1 MGRQPMARQPMPQ
14 ETQQH
19 MVNNAPSEN
28 FGTPMSP
35 VVNTPAAPANHL
47 PPRQEKQ
54 PIVNMKAVE
63 DVPISN
69 VDFDDLGAIDDILNG
84 NV

>member
-1 MGRQPMARQPMPQ
+1 M
-14 ETQQH
+14 
-19 MVNNAPSEN
+19 
-28 FGTPMSP
+28 
-35 VVNTPAAPANHL
+35 
-47 PPRQEKQ
+47 EK

-63 DVPISN
+63 DVPVSN